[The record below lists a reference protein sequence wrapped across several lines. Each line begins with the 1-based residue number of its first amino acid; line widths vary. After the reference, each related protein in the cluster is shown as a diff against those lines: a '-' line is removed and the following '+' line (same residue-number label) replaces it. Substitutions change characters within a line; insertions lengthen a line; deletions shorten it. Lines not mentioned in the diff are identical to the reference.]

1 MTKHSTNEAQ
11 ERRFHEMT
19 EAPLEPLICKLAVP
33 TIISMLITSI
43 YNMADTF
50 FVGQLGTSATGAVGV
65 VFPLMALIQ
74 SIGFFYG
81 QGSGTYISRQL
92 GAQQQEEVERMAAT
106 GFFLS
111 IFTGF
116 VILMLGLL
124 LRSPLCHLLGATD
137 TIYPYALD
145 YMQIIL
151 FAAPYMMAALVLN
164 NQLRQQGNAT
174 YAMIGLVSGGILNI
188 ALDPLFIF
196 VFDLGI
202 SGAAYATILSQL
214 ISFFLLLLGI
224 RQSRGVQ
231 IRLRQFAPS
240 IDRFVALMGGGL
252 PSLCRQG
259 LASIAVTCLNTAAR
273 PCGDAA
279 IAAMSIVTR
288 VSQFAGS
295 AMIGFGQGFQPVCGY
310 NYGARKYDRVTRG
323 FWFCVKSSFLVLLG
337 LAVAGWVCAPQIIA
351 IFRSDD
357 PEVIRIGALTL
368 RLQCISF
375 PLVGWVTMCNMLLQ
389 NIAMT
394 MRASIVAA
402 ARQGLFF
409 IPFALVLPLFWELFG
424 VQLCQP
430 ASDICSFVLSIFLTV
445 PVLRILSH
453 GGSPDKR

>member
-1 MTKHSTNEAQ
+1 MDNDAQ
-11 ERRFHEMT
+11 ARKYKQLT
-19 EAPLEPLICKLAVP
+19 EAPVEPLICKMAVP
-33 TIISMLITSI
+33 TVISMLITSI

-50 FVGQLGTSATGAVGV
+50 FVGRLGTSATGAVGV

-74 SIGFFYG
+74 AVGFFFG
-81 QGSGTYISRQL
+81 QGSGNYISRML
-92 GAQQQEEVERMAAT
+92 GAQHRAEAERMAAT
-106 GFFLS
+106 GFFSALGAG
-111 IFTGF
+111 T
-116 VILMLGLL
+116 VILALGLL
-124 LRSPLCHLLGATD
+124 FRTPLCHLLGATE
-137 TIYPYALD
+137 TIFPYALA
-145 YMQIIL
+145 YMCIVLIG
-151 FAAPYMMAALVLN
+151 APWMTAALVLN
-164 NQLRQQGNAT
+164 NQLRLQGNAT
-174 YAMIGLVSGGILNI
+174 YAMVGLVSGGILNI

-196 VFDLGI
+196 VLKLGI
-202 SGAAYATILSQL
+202 AGAAVATILSQL
-214 ISFFLLLLGI
+214 ISFGLLLLGVKLSGGI
-224 RQSRGVQ
+224 Q
-231 IRLRQFAPS
+231 IRLRLFSPS
-240 IDRFVALMGGGL
+240 RKRYLALAGGGI

-273 PCGDAA
+273 PYGDAA

-295 AMIGFGQGFQPVCGY
+295 AMIGFGQGFQPVCGF
-310 NYGARKYDRVTRG
+310 NFGARKYDRVTRG
-323 FWFCVKSSFLVLLG
+323 FWFCVKSSSAVLLL

-351 IFRSDD
+351 IFRADD

-430 ASDICSFVLSIFLTV
+430 ASDICSFALSTLLTV
-445 PVLRILSH
+445 PVLRTLSR
-453 GGSPDKR
+453 GENPDKR

>member
-1 MTKHSTNEAQ
+1 MDNDAQ
-11 ERRFHEMT
+11 ARKYKQLT
-19 EAPLEPLICKLAVP
+19 ETPVEPLICKMAVP
-33 TIISMLITSI
+33 TVISMLITSI

-50 FVGQLGTSATGAVGV
+50 FVGRLGTSATGAVGV

-74 SIGFFYG
+74 AVGFFFG
-81 QGSGTYISRQL
+81 QGSGNYISRML
-92 GAQQQEEVERMAAT
+92 GAQHRAEAERMAAT
-106 GFFLS
+106 GFFSALGAG
-111 IFTGF
+111 T
-116 VILMLGLL
+116 VILALGLL
-124 LRSPLCHLLGATD
+124 FRTPLCHLLGATE
-137 TIYPYALD
+137 TIFPYALA
-145 YMQIIL
+145 YMCIVLIG
-151 FAAPYMMAALVLN
+151 APWMTAALVLN
-164 NQLRQQGNAT
+164 NQLRLQGNAT
-174 YAMIGLVSGGILNI
+174 YAMVGLVSGGILNI

-196 VFDLGI
+196 VLKLGI
-202 SGAAYATILSQL
+202 AGAAVATILSQL
-214 ISFFLLLLGI
+214 ISFGLLLLGVKLSCGI
-224 RQSRGVQ
+224 Q
-231 IRLRQFAPS
+231 IRLRLFSPS
-240 IDRFVALMGGGL
+240 RKRYLALAGGGI

-273 PCGDAA
+273 PYGDAA

-295 AMIGFGQGFQPVCGY
+295 AMIGFGQGFQPVCGF
-310 NYGARKYDRVTRG
+310 NFGARKYDRVTRG
-323 FWFCVKSSFLVLLG
+323 FWFCVKSSSAVLLL

-351 IFRSDD
+351 IFRADD

-430 ASDICSFVLSIFLTV
+430 ASDICSFALSTLLTV
-445 PVLRILSH
+445 PVLRTLSR
-453 GGSPDKR
+453 GENPDKR

>member
-1 MTKHSTNEAQ
+1 MDNDAQ
-11 ERRFHEMT
+11 ARKYKQLT
-19 EAPLEPLICKLAVP
+19 EAPVEPLICKMAVP
-33 TIISMLITSI
+33 TVISMLITSI

-50 FVGQLGTSATGAVGV
+50 FVGRLGTSATGAVGV

-74 SIGFFYG
+74 AVGFFFG
-81 QGSGTYISRQL
+81 QGSGNYISRML
-92 GAQQQEEVERMAAT
+92 GAQHRAEAERMAAT
-106 GFFLS
+106 GFFSALGAG
-111 IFTGF
+111 T
-116 VILMLGLL
+116 VILALGLL
-124 LRSPLCHLLGATD
+124 FRTPLCHLLGATE
-137 TIYPYALD
+137 TIFPYALA
-145 YMQIIL
+145 YMCIVLIG
-151 FAAPYMMAALVLN
+151 APWMTAALVLN
-164 NQLRQQGNAT
+164 NQLRLQGNAT
-174 YAMIGLVSGGILNI
+174 YAMVGLVSGGILNI

-196 VFDLGI
+196 VLKLGI
-202 SGAAYATILSQL
+202 AGAAVATILSQL
-214 ISFFLLLLGI
+214 ISFGLLLLGVKLSGGI
-224 RQSRGVQ
+224 Q
-231 IRLRQFAPS
+231 IRLRLFSPS
-240 IDRFVALMGGGL
+240 RKRYLALAGGGI

-273 PCGDAA
+273 PYGDAA

-295 AMIGFGQGFQPVCGY
+295 AMIGFGQGFQPVCGF
-310 NYGARKYDRVTRG
+310 NFGARKYDRVTRG
-323 FWFCVKSSFLVLLG
+323 FWFCVKSSSAVLLL

-351 IFRSDD
+351 IFRADD

-394 MRASIVAA
+394 MRASIVVA

-430 ASDICSFVLSIFLTV
+430 ASDICSFALSTLLTV
-445 PVLRILSH
+445 PVLRTLSR
-453 GGSPDKR
+453 GENPDKR

>member
-1 MTKHSTNEAQ
+1 MDNDAQ
-11 ERRFHEMT
+11 ARKYKQLT
-19 EAPLEPLICKLAVP
+19 EAPVEPLICKMVVP
-33 TIISMLITSI
+33 TVISMLITSI

-50 FVGQLGTSATGAVGV
+50 FVGRLGTSATGAVGV

-74 SIGFFYG
+74 AVGFFFG
-81 QGSGTYISRQL
+81 QGSGNYISRML
-92 GAQQQEEVERMAAT
+92 GAQHRAEAERMAAT
-106 GFFLS
+106 GFFSALGAG
-111 IFTGF
+111 T
-116 VILMLGLL
+116 VILALGLL
-124 LRSPLCHLLGATD
+124 FRTPLCHLLGAPA
-137 TIYPYALD
+137 TIFPYALA
-145 YMQIIL
+145 YMCIVLIG
-151 FAAPYMMAALVLN
+151 APWMTAALVLN
-164 NQLRQQGNAT
+164 NQLRLQGNAT
-174 YAMIGLVSGGILNI
+174 YAMVGLVSGGILNI

-196 VFDLGI
+196 VLKLGI
-202 SGAAYATILSQL
+202 AGAAVATILSQL
-214 ISFFLLLLGI
+214 ISFGLLLLGVKLSGGI
-224 RQSRGVQ
+224 Q
-231 IRLRQFAPS
+231 IRLRLFSPS
-240 IDRFVALMGGGL
+240 RKRYLALAGGGI

-273 PCGDAA
+273 PYGDAA

-295 AMIGFGQGFQPVCGY
+295 AMIGFGQGFQPVCGF
-310 NYGARKYDRVTRG
+310 NFGARKYDRVTRG
-323 FWFCVKSSFLVLLG
+323 FWFCVKSSSAVLLL

-351 IFRSDD
+351 IFRADD

-430 ASDICSFVLSIFLTV
+430 ASDICSFALSTLLTV
-445 PVLRILSH
+445 PVLRTLSR
-453 GGSPDKR
+453 GENPDKR

>member
-1 MTKHSTNEAQ
+1 MDNDAQ
-11 ERRFHEMT
+11 ARKYKQLT
-19 EAPLEPLICKLAVP
+19 EAPVEPLICKMAVP
-33 TIISMLITSI
+33 TVISMLITSI

-50 FVGQLGTSATGAVGV
+50 FVGRLGTSATGAVGV

-74 SIGFFYG
+74 AVGFFFG
-81 QGSGTYISRQL
+81 QGSGNYISRML
-92 GAQQQEEVERMAAT
+92 GAQHRAEAERMAAT
-106 GFFLS
+106 GFFSALGAG
-111 IFTGF
+111 T
-116 VILMLGLL
+116 VILALGLL
-124 LRSPLCHLLGATD
+124 FRTPLCHLLGATE
-137 TIYPYALD
+137 TIFPYALA
-145 YMQIIL
+145 YMCIVLIG
-151 FAAPYMMAALVLN
+151 APWMTAALVLN
-164 NQLRQQGNAT
+164 NQLRLQGNAT
-174 YAMIGLVSGGILNI
+174 YAMVGLVSDGILNI

-196 VFDLGI
+196 VLKLGI
-202 SGAAYATILSQL
+202 AGAAVATILSQL
-214 ISFFLLLLGI
+214 ISFGLLLLGVKLSGGI
-224 RQSRGVQ
+224 Q
-231 IRLRQFAPS
+231 IRLRLFSPS
-240 IDRFVALMGGGL
+240 RKRYLALAGGGI

-273 PCGDAA
+273 PYGDAA

-295 AMIGFGQGFQPVCGY
+295 AMIGFGQGFQPVCGF
-310 NYGARKYDRVTRG
+310 NFGARKYDRVTRG
-323 FWFCVKSSFLVLLG
+323 FWFCVKSSSAVLLL

-351 IFRSDD
+351 IFRADD

-430 ASDICSFVLSIFLTV
+430 ASDICSFALSTLLTV
-445 PVLRILSH
+445 PVLRTLSR
-453 GGSPDKR
+453 GENPDKR

>member
-1 MTKHSTNEAQ
+1 MDNDAQ
-11 ERRFHEMT
+11 ARKYKQLT
-19 EAPLEPLICKLAVP
+19 EAPVEPLICKMAVP
-33 TIISMLITSI
+33 TVISMLITSI

-50 FVGQLGTSATGAVGV
+50 FVGRLGTSATGAVGV

-74 SIGFFYG
+74 AVGFFFG
-81 QGSGTYISRQL
+81 QGSGNYISRML
-92 GAQQQEEVERMAAT
+92 GAQHRAEAERMAAT
-106 GFFLS
+106 GFFSALGAG
-111 IFTGF
+111 T
-116 VILMLGLL
+116 VILALGLL
-124 LRSPLCHLLGATD
+124 FRTPLCHLLGATE
-137 TIYPYALD
+137 TIFPYALA
-145 YMQIIL
+145 YMCIVLIG
-151 FAAPYMMAALVLN
+151 APWMTAALVLN
-164 NQLRQQGNAT
+164 NQLRLQGNAT
-174 YAMIGLVSGGILNI
+174 YAMVGLVSGGILNI

-196 VFDLGI
+196 VLKLGI
-202 SGAAYATILSQL
+202 AGAAVATILSQL
-214 ISFFLLLLGI
+214 ISFGLLLLGVKLSGGI
-224 RQSRGVQ
+224 Q
-231 IRLRQFAPS
+231 IRLRLFSPS
-240 IDRFVALMGGGL
+240 RKRYLALAGGGI

-273 PCGDAA
+273 PYGDAA

-295 AMIGFGQGFQPVCGY
+295 AMIGFGQGFQPVCGF
-310 NYGARKYDRVTRG
+310 NFGARKYDRVTRG
-323 FWFCVKSSFLVLLG
+323 FWFCVKSSSAVLLL
-337 LAVAGWVCAPQIIA
+337 LAVAGWICAPQIIA
-351 IFRSDD
+351 IFRADD

-430 ASDICSFVLSIFLTV
+430 ASDICSFALSTLLTV
-445 PVLRILSH
+445 PVLRTLSR
-453 GGSPDKR
+453 GENPDKR